1 VSDRFK
7 PSDEFR
13 SRWESII
20 ADADIQEVP
29 FNFLKEISIKMND
42 GSTIDFNILELLEG
56 ISIDDVETKIKEFFD
71 LYEEEID
78 SIDFH
83 INVEEVAKVVD
94 AKTKGLLGD

>member
-1 VSDRFK
+1 MSDRFK